1 VRHRDRRGGA
11 WLLAIIIGASPALA
25 NIPSDAAQALRQQL
39 PLSGSGR
46 TVDTVC
52 DYEFA
57 SAPSRP
63 CSSGCWILGGASS
76 ETVLRTV
83 QKADGSP
90 VVSRKSAEHLAKL
103 AGLPTSQVQ
112 KPSSGNGLLA
122 EGVAQACLAAEPDS
136 LVQVSV
142 AADGKLHACDPNVY
156 LPFARSGSMA
166 DSPYYGRR
174 WTLKQRGGAVQWSGA
189 SSCCGRRV

>member
-1 VRHRDRRGGA
+1 MLRKPYDSSCP
-11 WLLAIIIGASPALA
+11 SPARDGRLT
-25 NIPSDAAQALRQQL
+25 PSPTMSLL
-39 PLSGSGR
+39 PHPR
-46 TVDTVC
+46 
-52 DYEFA
+52 
-57 SAPSRP
+57 PSRP